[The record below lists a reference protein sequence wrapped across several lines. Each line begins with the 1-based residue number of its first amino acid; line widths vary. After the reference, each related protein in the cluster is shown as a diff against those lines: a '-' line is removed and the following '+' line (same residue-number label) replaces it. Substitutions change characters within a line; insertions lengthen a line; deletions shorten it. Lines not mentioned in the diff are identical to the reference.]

1 MGDGLKT
8 RWRLLCYFNIKWDF
22 SNQTDFFF
30 SWLQHTAKYICGV
43 MIHEGSHEARKAAPH
58 GVLQPTP
65 SACSYGGP
73 GCKKTELDDFLER
86 VAFLHSYISYYD
98 YDLSFT

>member
-1 MGDGLKT
+1 MVLKQGGDCCVILISSGILATK
-8 RWRLLCYFNIKWDF
+8 LI
-22 SNQTDFFF
+22 FFF